1 MQIPAGCLKPAVILM
16 EELVSSGHSRY
27 KPSAE
32 VKLGLG
38 AATPAAAAAAAA
50 AARTD
55 WNAHNTHLCPQPLCQ
70 IINDILSQ
78 KYLKYNMKYPLIL

>member
-1 MQIPAGCLKPAVILM
+1 MQIPAGCLKPAVNLM

-38 AATPAAAAAAAA
+38 AATPAAAAAAVATPA

-55 WNAHNTHLCPQPLCQ
+55 WNAHDTHLRPQPICQ
-70 IINDILSQ
+70 IINYILSHKISQ
-78 KYLKYNMKYPLIL
+78 IQI

>member
-50 AARTD
+50 ARTD
-55 WNAHNTHLCPQPLCQ
+55 WNAHNTHLRPQPICQ
-70 IINDILSQ
+70 IIDYILSHKISQ
-78 KYLKYNMKYPLIL
+78 IQI